1 MTAQM
6 HKDIQSKN
14 NSVKTLQVPNSLLHN
29 EVGKKLNKNK
39 CLQYFIVTY
48 INLETSI
55 FNWNAHSS

>member
-6 HKDIQSKN
+6 HKGIQSKN
-14 NSVKTLQVPNSLLHN
+14 NSIKTLQVQNSLLLN

-48 INLETSI
+48 INLGTSI

>member
-14 NSVKTLQVPNSLLHN
+14 NSVKTLQVQNSLLHN
-29 EVGKKLNKNK
+29 EVGKKLNQNK

-48 INLETSI
+48 INLGTSI